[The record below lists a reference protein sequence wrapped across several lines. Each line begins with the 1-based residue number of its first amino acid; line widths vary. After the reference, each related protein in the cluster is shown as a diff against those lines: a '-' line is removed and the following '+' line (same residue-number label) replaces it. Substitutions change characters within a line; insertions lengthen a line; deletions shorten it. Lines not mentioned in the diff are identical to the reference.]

1 MDAQERVY
9 DPEETDRASHEGK
22 QAGMWTAM
30 PGIIVSFDPGAQTCV
45 VQPAIRGRQKLADGS
60 IISVDMPLLLDCP
73 VAWQGGGGVT
83 LTFPIMPDDECVVV
97 FASRCIDA
105 WWQLGGVQEQA
116 EVRMHD
122 LSDGYVLCGVRS
134 QPRVFDVNMDAA
146 QLRTDDYAAFIEIN
160 PTTYLIRANTIGD
173 IEAHAGGN
181 ILAHADGKIT
191 AEAGTKI
198 IATAGTDIE
207 ATAAGKIKMTA
218 PTIELHGNMKF
229 YGNVDQIG
237 GYSKHDGVNV
247 GKDHVSTLVTVG
259 TSNSGPP
266 A

>member
-30 PGIIVSFDPGAQTCV
+30 PGIIVSFDPAAQTCV
-45 VQPAIRGRQKLADGS
+45 VQPAIKGRQKSPDGS
-60 IISVDMPLLLDCP
+60 IASVDMPVLQDCP

-83 LTFPIMPDDECVVV
+83 LTFPIQPGDECLVV

-105 WWQLGGVQEQA
+105 WWQLGDVQEQA

-122 LSDGYVLCGVRS
+122 LSDGFVLCGVRS
-134 QPRVFDVNMDAA
+134 QPRVFDVDMTAA
-146 QLRTDDYAAFIEIN
+146 QLTTDDGQAFVEVN
-160 PTTYLIRANTIGD
+160 PTSYLIRALTVGD

-218 PTIELHGNMKF
+218 PLIETHGAWTH
-229 YGNVDQIG
+229 YGNFDQVG
-237 GYSKHDGVNV
+237 GYQKHDGVNV
-247 GKDHVSTLVTVG
+247 GKDHKHSGVSVG
-259 TSNSGPP
+259 VGNTGNPI
-266 A
+266 